1 MGFKKWKLP
10 QTAPERVENLISQT
24 GMERIAA
31 QILDGRGI
39 SDPQQ
44 AVQYIG
50 CDSAARLHDPFLMQD
65 MDKAVERLSE
75 AVEQG
80 EQIAVYGDYDC
91 DGITATAMLYSYLED
106 L

>member
-44 AVQYIG
+44 AMQFIG
-50 CDSAARLHDPFLMQD
+50 
-65 MDKAVERLSE
+65 
-75 AVEQG
+75 
-80 EQIAVYGDYDC
+80 
-91 DGITATAMLYSYLED
+91 
-106 L
+106 

>member
-65 MDKAVERLSE
+65 MGQGGRAAERGSG
-75 AVEQG
+75 AG
-80 EQIAVYGDYDC
+80 RADC
-91 DGITATAMLYSYLED
+91 GIRGL
-106 L
+106 

>member
-39 SDPQQ
+39 SDP
-44 AVQYIG
+44 AG
-50 CDSAARLHDPFLMQD
+50 N
-65 MDKAVERLSE
+65 
-75 AVEQG
+75 
-80 EQIAVYGDYDC
+80 AVYRLRQRC
-91 DGITATAMLYSYLED
+91 KAA
-106 L
+106 